1 MLSTLLLNTLL
12 LNPAHAEDPVVRVE
26 ELRAAGEV
34 DAAEATLDLLLR
46 LEPGDLLLRQDPTDR
61 ERLLELRRGMPMGTA
76 RLSATTRLA
85 VGQAAAGS
93 YLLGPHLARLSYD
106 PRRSATPYYLGALG
120 GAALGA
126 GSAVLAGSR
135 PGFDEADADT
145 ILSSELLLAG
155 NGLALGFLLDERD
168 RLGPAWGV
176 LGGAGAGALAGWGL
190 SQLNPSLP
198 EVRGGQA
205 GALWGAG
212 LGTAALVYAET
223 ETADG
228 AVLPLMIGA
237 DLGAVGGV
245 LLARELD
252 LSTRQIALTSLG
264 GLLGGG
270 ATGAGLGIL
279 FNDRELSPQAGAL
292 TMTAGTLAGGA
303 VAGWLAWQGEAKRPE
318 PADPGLA
325 LAWRLRHEGD
335 LDSARALA
343 RLAAA
348 GAPGEQAAIDDLL
361 QPRRNSLEQT
371 SATVRLVLAETAVGA
386 ATLGSL
392 TTAVDYGGESAPLD
406 IGLALAGGAA
416 GATGGFLLARREDFG
431 AAHLHAL
438 VGPQS
443 LGLLAGGVLGSQVTD
458 GDNPFGGMI
467 GGSLVGTGAGL
478 AWALSGPDHAE
489 ALAFH
494 SGAYWGLGL
503 SALGLS
509 YGYGFD
515 QLESPELVLAAGSAG
530 MAGIGLASAHLLKMR
545 PGQIRAINTGG
556 ATAAL
561 ATGGFVWMTSRII
574 WYTPHGVAAI
584 VGGSSLVGGALG
596 FALDGA
602 VAPQLG
608 SSPNGALL
616 HLEGGRLGLGLPMP
630 RAIPLPQDPSR
641 FVLGLSLIDQS
652 I

>member
-1 MLSTLLLNTLL
+1 MLPFLLLNAALADDLL
-12 LNPAHAEDPVVRVE
+12 VE
-26 ELRAAGEV
+26 ELRSAGEI
-34 DAAEATLDLLLR
+34 DATEATIDLLLR
-46 LEPGDLLLRQDPTDR
+46 LDPTD
-61 ERLLELRRGMPMGTA
+61 EDRLKELRKDLPMGTA

-126 GSAVLAGSR
+126 GTAVLAGSR

-168 RLGPAWGV
+168 QLGPAWGV

-190 SQLNPSLP
+190 SHLNPSLP

-212 LGTAALVYAET
+212 LGAATLVFAEA

-228 AVLPLMIGA
+228 VVLPLMIGA

-270 ATGAGLGIL
+270 ATGAGLGIV
-279 FNDRELSPQAGAL
+279 FSDRDLSPQAGAL
-292 TMTAGTLAGGA
+292 TVTAGTLAGGA
-303 VAGWLAWQGEAKRPE
+303 VAGWLAWKGEAQRPE
-318 PADPGLA
+318 PSDPGLA

-335 LDSARALA
+335 LDSARVVA
-343 RLAAA
+343 RRAAA
-348 GAPGEQAAIDDLL
+348 RAPGEQAAIADLL
-361 QPRRNSLEQT
+361 EPRRNSLEQT

-392 TTAVDYGGESAPLD
+392 TTALDIDGESPPLD
-406 IGLALAGGAA
+406 IGLALAGGAV

-431 AAHLHAL
+431 PAHLHAL

-443 LGLLAGGVLGSQVTD
+443 LGMLVGGTVSGDRLDGDPFPGLILGS
-458 GDNPFGGMI
+458 
-467 GGSLVGTGAGL
+467 LAGTGAGL
-478 AWALSGPDHAE
+478 AWALSGPDHAD
-489 ALAFH
+489 ALGFH

-515 QLESPELVLAAGSAG
+515 QLEHPELVLAAGSAG
-530 MAGIGLASAHLLKMR
+530 MAGVGLASAHLLKMR

-561 ATGGFVWMTSRII
+561 ASGGFVWMTAKII
-574 WYTPHGVAAI
+574 WYTPHSVAAI

-596 FALDGA
+596 LALDGA
-602 VAPQLG
+602 VAPQIG
-608 SSPNGALL
+608 SSPSGALL
-616 HLEGGRLGLGLPMP
+616 HLEGGRLGLGLPIP
-630 RAIPLPQDPSR
+630 RAIPLPHDPSR